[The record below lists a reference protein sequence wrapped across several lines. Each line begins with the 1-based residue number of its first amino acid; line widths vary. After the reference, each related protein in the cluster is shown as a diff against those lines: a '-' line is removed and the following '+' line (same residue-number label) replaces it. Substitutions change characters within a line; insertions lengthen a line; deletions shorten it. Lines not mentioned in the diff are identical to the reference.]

1 MEQQTQPTKT
11 LIDPATILQTTT
23 EKGFEDISAGFGAM
37 AVMSQKGDTKYIWDK
52 ANADEV
58 EGARRTFDYFVKDK
72 KHLAF
77 KVKGKDGTKGE
88 QVREFDPNEERYIF
102 VPQMVGG

>member
-1 MEQQTQPTKT
+1 MQTQTTKQ

-23 EKGFEDISAGFGAM
+23 EKGFEDIQAGFGAM
-37 AVMSQKGDTKYIWDK
+37 AVMSHKGDTKYIWDK
-52 ANADEV
+52 NNADEV
-58 EGARRTFDYFVKDK
+58 EGAKRTFDYFVKDK

>member
-1 MEQQTQPTKT
+1 MDQQIQGTTPTF
-11 LIDPATILQTTT
+11 DPSQILQTTT
-23 EKGFEDISAGFGAM
+23 EKGFEDIEPGFGAM
-37 AVMSQKGDTKYIWDK
+37 AVMSTKGDTKYIWDK
-52 ANADEV
+52 NNAADV
-58 EGARRTFDYFVKDK
+58 EGARRTFDYFVKEK

-102 VPQMVGG
+102 VPAMVGG